1 MQIEIYDL
9 AGMLVY
15 KTATVSQINTIS
27 LQSQAKGLY
36 IIKVM
41 DGKEIVALQKI
52 IK

>member
-1 MQIEIYDL
+1 MQIKIYDL

-15 KTATVSQINTIS
+15 KTVTVGQKNTIS

-36 IIKVM
+36 IIKVV
-41 DGKEIVALQKI
+41 DGKELVALQKI